1 MGWIKNI
8 RLQLHHYFLQ
18 KKLKSLRRETRSVNW
33 EDANTIGILFNATE
47 LNDRRTV
54 LRYKEKLKNEGKQVK
69 LLGYFNSE
77 QSDPNF
83 TFRHFNRK
91 QIDWAL
97 RPSSPQI
104 DEFMGFQFD
113 LLLNLESRTRLH
125 SEYIAALSKAHLK
138 VGPVSRN
145 TECYD
150 LMIDASDHMNIDS
163 FIKQIEA
170 LLKKTQSRNETAN
183 I

>member
-8 RLQLHHYFLQ
+8 RLRLHHYFLQ
-18 KKLKSLRRETRSVNW
+18 KELKGRKRKTHSVNW
-33 EDANTIGILFNATE
+33 EDAGSIGILFNATE
-47 LNDRRTV
+47 LKDRQTV
-54 LRYKEKLKNEGKQVK
+54 LQYKEKLKNEGKQVK
-69 LLGYFNSE
+69 LLGYFHTE

-97 RPSSPQI
+97 RPSSLQI
-104 DEFMGFQFD
+104 GEFLNMEFD
-113 LLLNLESRTRLH
+113 LLLNLEPRTRLY
-125 SEYIAALSKAHLK
+125 SEYLAALSKARLK
-138 VGPVSRN
+138 VGPVSDN

-150 LMIDASDHMNIDS
+150 LMIDTSDHMNIDS

>member
-8 RLQLHHYFLQ
+8 RLRLHNYFLQ
-18 KKLKSLRRETRSVNW
+18 KELKTRKRETHSVNW
-33 EDANTIGILFNATE
+33 EDAHSIGILFNATE
-47 LNDRRTV
+47 LKDRQTV
-54 LRYKEKLKNEGKQVK
+54 LQYKEKLKNEGKQVK
-69 LLGYFNSE
+69 LLGYFQTE
-77 QSDPNF
+77 QNDPNF

-104 DEFMGFQFD
+104 DEFLNMEFD
-113 LLLNLESRTRLH
+113 LLLNLEPRTQLH
-125 SEYIAALSKAHLK
+125 SEYIAVLSKARLK
-138 VGPVSRN
+138 VGPVSDN

-150 LMIDASDHMNIDS
+150 LMIDTSDQMNIDS

-170 LLKKTQSRNETAN
+170 LLKKTQSRNETAK